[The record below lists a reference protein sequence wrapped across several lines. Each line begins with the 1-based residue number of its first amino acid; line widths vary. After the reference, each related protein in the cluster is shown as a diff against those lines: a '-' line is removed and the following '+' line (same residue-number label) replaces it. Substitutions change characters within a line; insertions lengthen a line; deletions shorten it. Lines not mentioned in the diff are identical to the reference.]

1 MSASLQPDKADI
13 PWVLAYAILDS
24 LVNDLRLRRRQGF
37 WKHHPDEMQGKFAYP
52 MNGIPQPRDLLR
64 ELRSR
69 WVQDLLNTIAYESNN
84 RVRINI
90 SDLLR
95 RARA

>member
-1 MSASLQPDKADI
+1 MSSSQPDKADVSWI
-13 PWVLAYAILDS
+13 LAFAILDS
-24 LVNDLRLRRRQGF
+24 LVDDLRIRRRQGF
-37 WKHHPDEMQGKFAYP
+37 WKHHPDEMQDKVAYP
-52 MNGIPQPRDLLR
+52 VNGTPQPNDLLK

-69 WVQDLLNTIAYESNN
+69 WAQNLMDTIAFESNN

>member
-1 MSASLQPDKADI
+1 MSSSQPDKADI
-13 PWVLAYAILDS
+13 PWVLAFAILDS
-24 LVNDLRLRRRQGF
+24 LVDDLRLRRRQGF
-37 WKHHPDEMQGKFAYP
+37 WKCHPDEMQDKVAYP
-52 MNGIPQPRDLLR
+52 VNGIPQPNDLLK

-69 WVQDLLNTIAYESNN
+69 WVQDLMDTVAYESSN